1 MQQLV
6 SYNFST
12 VENPLSNGGNFTTI
26 SDVDFTGSLKV
37 IAGNKC
43 EQVAVGSPGGSF
55 WSGSVAAPGN
65 VWPNDQYSEVTLTT
79 TNANSTY
86 YVVVRQGAAN
96 SGTQYI
102 LTLNLSVPEYI
113 LYAGVSGTVHTLLT
127 QVAGITIAQGDVW
140 RLSITGNVLTVT
152 QNGSG
157 VTGSPFTDTN
167 NYIASGS
174 PGFGLNDTTAIANT
188 QTSLWAAG
196 ANINTSISLGG
207 SSGVQYL
214 TNFLV
219 RQI

>member
-26 SDVDFTGSLKV
+26 SDVDFTGALKV

-43 EQVAVGSPGGSF
+43 EQVTVNSPGGSF
-55 WSGSVAAPGN
+55 WSGSVSAPGN

-79 TNANSTY
+79 AGANSTY

-113 LYAGVSGTVHTLLT
+113 LFAVVAGTAHTLLT
-127 QVAGITIAQGDVW
+127 QTGVTIAQGDVW

-152 QNGSG
+152 RNGSG

-196 ANINTSISLGG
+196 ANINTSVSLGG
-207 SSGVQYL
+207 SFGVQYL
-214 TNFLV
+214 TSFLV